1 MSNSIGQPRPR
12 PVKHRSARTGKLF
25 ETLIIGS
32 GFALGVAFIPVAI
45 WAEGDHILITHRLG
59 LLSFS
64 VGLISLSTILY
75 ILRNYRG
82 KI

>member
-1 MSNSIGQPRPR
+1 M
-12 PVKHRSARTGKLF
+12 
-25 ETLIIGS
+25 GS

-64 VGLISLSTILY
+64 IGLISLSTILY